1 MNETKVIIESLSC
14 PTCKNFHK
22 NLSMTRAVSDVE
34 YTKGKSYLRGRCPD
48 KNTLLLLEEKNNKY
62 IPICTERTKY

>member
-1 MNETKVIIESLSC
+1 MIENKVTITLQKC
-14 PTCKNFHK
+14 PNCPHIHK
-22 NLSMTRAVSDVE
+22 DLIMTRAVSDVE

-48 KNTLLLLEEKNNKY
+48 RNTLLLLEEKNNKY